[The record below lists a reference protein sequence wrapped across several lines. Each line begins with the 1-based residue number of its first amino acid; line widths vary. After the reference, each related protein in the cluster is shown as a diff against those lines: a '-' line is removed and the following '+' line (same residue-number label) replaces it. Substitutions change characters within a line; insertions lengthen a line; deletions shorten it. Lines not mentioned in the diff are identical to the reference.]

1 LPQDP
6 ILGPEAAQLLPFL
19 RRQTVRSLSAVEISL
34 LQPCV
39 QRLVRDPEVLRNLS
53 HSLPR
58 LPDQTDGFLSELLRI
73 RRSKLAL
80 PSHLGGP
87 PLSLSS
93 SNDKVSAKPG
103 PVHRRASSRVTRST
117 RFVE

>member
-1 LPQDP
+1 M
-6 ILGPEAAQLLPFL
+6 
-19 RRQTVRSLSAVEISL
+19 
-34 LQPCV
+34 
-39 QRLVRDPEVLRNLS
+39 RNLR
-53 HSLPR
+53 HGLLG

-103 PVHRRASSRVTRST
+103 PVHSMGFGRDMARVNGN
-117 RFVE
+117 E